1 MTNPAANS
9 LATEQQRALI
19 QRVLNST
26 QFRKSP
32 RLSAFLEFICEQLA
46 QGRAALINEQLI
58 GTAVF
63 GRKPGYHVGED
74 SIVRSQARFL
84 RQRLQEYFATEGRG
98 EPWIIVMPKGSYVP
112 AFEQRPADE
121 APIPTPPLNAN
132 AAQTPPVVIASVPQP
147 GTQALHT
154 PRLKGSSWIQFVIL
168 GAMLCLVLAAGSFY
182 FRHAKAAEMQR
193 ASQTPEAQFWNSIF
207 DPARNQ
213 IIVPSDSTLVQMEE
227 FTRTPVSLSSYM
239 NHDYLASISSALVP
253 GWESLKT
260 SQYTSMADLN
270 LVYRIERR
278 TEAINSHLQVRFARD
293 VDLHELKQSNVIL
306 IGGARANP
314 WVELFYPEMHFQV
327 DYDWKTHS
335 NIVWNR
341 APQQGEKDRYEELG
355 PQGGHIAY
363 GAIAYVPSLDGE
375 GSALIVGGTTKAGTE
390 AAAEFLVSTGFASFL
405 RTLAPNRP
413 LPHFEVLLSTESI
426 NDDSHESSIVAFHRL
441 DTHTASHQNQP

>member
-1 MTNPAANS
+1 MTNPPPNS
-9 LATEQQRALI
+9 LPNEQQKALV
-19 QRVLNST
+19 QRVLASS

-46 QGRAALINEQLI
+46 QGRTAHINEQLI

-84 RQRLQEYFATEGRG
+84 RQRLQEYFATEGRT

-112 AFEQRPADE
+112 AFEPRPADE
-121 APIPTPPLNAN
+121 APNPEPQLH
-132 AAQTPPVVIASVPQP
+132 PPVAIATVPLP
-147 GTQALHT
+147 GTQPLHA
-154 PRLKGSSWIQFVIL
+154 PRFRDRSTWIQFALL
-168 GAMLCLVLAAGSFY
+168 GAVLCLVLAAGSFY

-193 ASQTPEAQFWNSIF
+193 AGQTPEAQFWNSIF

-239 NHDYLASISSALVP
+239 KRDYLASVTPAPVP

-293 VDLHELKQSNVIL
+293 LDLHELKQSNVIL
-306 IGGARANP
+306 IGGARSNP

-341 APQQGEKDRYEELG
+341 APQAGEKDRYEELG
-355 PQGGHIAY
+355 TQGRHIAY

-390 AAAEFLVSTGFASFL
+390 AAAEFLVSTRFASFL
-405 RTLAPNRP
+405 RTLAHNRP
-413 LPHFEVLLSTESI
+413 LPHFELLLSTESI

-441 DTHTASHQNQP
+441 DTPSSTQQIRP